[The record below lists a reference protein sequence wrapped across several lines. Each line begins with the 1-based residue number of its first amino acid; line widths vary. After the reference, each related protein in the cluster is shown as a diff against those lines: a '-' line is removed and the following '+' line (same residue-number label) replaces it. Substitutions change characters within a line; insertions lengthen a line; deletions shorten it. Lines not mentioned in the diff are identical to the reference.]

1 MRANW
6 GEREGE
12 RERDNCVVTE
22 W

>member
-1 MRANW
+1 MTANW